1 MDCRRVIDTY
11 VKRAAPLMRLLVT
24 CALVAS
30 AATAWAAGSDAPPE
44 PESPTLRAL
53 ASALDRHDAHALD
66 AFWKQMKSSHNPII
80 ESIPDRADDRL
91 FTFVWEAAPG
101 QVAVNTLFNGWFP
114 LHAQRGFDAFT
125 RLGESNVWYTTYTLP
140 RTAQVR
146 YELVAPKGWHA
157 SPDRATYFTMDDKE
171 YETFHDPLNPDLV
184 EWNNSIVSHAQ
195 GPDAKTSV
203 YLKKRS
209 NVPTGVVE
217 NLEVESRTLGNKR
230 TVRVYLP
237 PGYRRGG
244 SDYGLLLAYDG
255 NQYTIAVPT
264 PMILDNMI
272 AAKAIPPVVAV
283 FMESPDRDV
292 EFPPNDDFQKFVGT
306 ELVPQIRAHY
316 RISQDPSRSAV
327 LGSSYGGL
335 AAVYTGLLHPE
346 LFGNVISQS
355 GSFAWAPPAKDA
367 PPPAQAPP
375 AFRATNA
382 DSGYL
387 IKRVAEAPREKL
399 RLYLDAGLWEGG
411 GMLSSNRLMRAVL
424 VGKGYDVTYREEPG
438 THSSYYWMLRL
449 PDGLAA
455 ALSECTGPNC
465 ANALTDA
472 APGN

>member
-1 MDCRRVIDTY
+1 MREGLIG
-11 VKRAAPLMRLLVT
+11 RLLGCVI
-24 CALVAS
+24 AASADLAS
-30 AATAWAAGSDAPPE
+30 AADTETTPA

-53 ASALDRHDAHALD
+53 ASALDRHDQGALD
-66 AFWKQMKSSHNPII
+66 AFWKRMKSSHNPIV
-80 ESIPDRADDRL
+80 ESIPGDPDDRL
-91 FTFVWEAAPG
+91 FTFIWEAAPG

-114 LHAQRGFDAFT
+114 LHAQRGFDPFT
-125 RLGESNVWYTTYTLP
+125 RLRESNVWYTTYTLP
-140 RTAQVR
+140 RAAQVR

-157 SPDRATYFTMDDKE
+157 SPDRSTYFTMDDKE

-184 EWNNSIVSHAQ
+184 GWNDSIVSHAQ
-195 GPDAKTSV
+195 GPDAKASV

-209 NVPTGVVE
+209 DVPTGVME
-217 NLEVESRTLGNKR
+217 NLDVESKALGNKR

-237 PGYRRGG
+237 PGYQRGG

-255 NQYTIAVPT
+255 NQYTMAIPM

-272 AAKAIPPVVAV
+272 AAKAIPPVVTV

-292 EFPPNDDFQKFVGT
+292 EFPPNDDFQKFVGA
-306 ELVPQIRAHY
+306 ELIPQVRAHY
-316 RISQDPSRSAV
+316 RISRDPSRSAV

-335 AAVYTGLLHPE
+335 AALYTGLLHPE

-355 GSFAWAPPAKDA
+355 GSFGWAPPLKDA
-367 PPPAQAPP
+367 PPAAQTPP
-375 AFRATNA
+375 PFRATNA

-424 VGKGYDVTYREEPG
+424 VGKGYDVTYREAAG

-455 ALSECTGPNC
+455 ALGACAGPRC
-465 ANALTDA
+465 VGVLSDA
-472 APGN
+472 ATP

>member
-1 MDCRRVIDTY
+1 MRNWWVSALLGCAI
-11 VKRAAPLMRLLVT
+11 AANV
-24 CALVAS
+24 ALAS
-30 AATAWAAGSDAPPE
+30 GADADATPE
-44 PESPTLRAL
+44 PDSPKLRAL
-53 ASALDRHDAHALD
+53 AAALRNHDDHALEG
-66 AFWKQMKSSHNPII
+66 FWRQLKSSHNPII
-80 ESIPDRADDRL
+80 ESVPGHPDDAL
-91 FTFVWEAAPG
+91 FTFIWKADPG

-114 LHAQRGFDAFT
+114 LHTQQRGGFDRFT
-125 RLGESNVWYTTYTLP
+125 RLGESNVWYTSYRLP
-140 RTAQVR
+140 RTAQIR
-146 YELVAPKGWHA
+146 YELIAPKGWHA
-157 SPDRATYFTMDDKE
+157 SPDRNTYFTMDDEE

-184 EWNNSIVSHAQ
+184 DWNDSIVSHAQ

-203 YLKKRS
+203 YLTKRTDVPAGVVESFDIHS
-209 NVPTGVVE
+209 NVP
-217 NLEVESRTLGNKR
+217 GNAR

-244 SDYGLLLAYDG
+244 SSEYGLLLAYDG
-255 NQYTIAVPT
+255 NQYTMAVPT

-306 ELVPQIRAHY
+306 ELIPQIRAQY
-316 RISQDPSRSAV
+316 RVSRDPSRNAV

-335 AAVYTGLLHPE
+335 AAVYTGLVHPE

-355 GSFAWAPPAKDA
+355 GSFAWSPPPADA
-367 PPPAQAPP
+367 PPPGQQAPP
-375 AFRATNA
+375 PFRGTSA

-399 RLYLDAGLWEGG
+399 RFYLDAGLWEGG
-411 GMLSSNRLMRAVL
+411 GMLSSNRIMRSVL
-424 VGKGYDVTYREEPG
+424 IGKGYEVKYQEAPG

-455 ALSECTGPNC
+455 AFARSR
-465 ANALTDA
+465 
-472 APGN
+472 